1 MNNKTKVFTLLAAFV
16 SGVLLTY
23 LNTYVL
29 GFLAAQPV
37 PKGYFLWFGENLIVA
52 FAGLNFF
59 LYAMPLLLV
68 AVIWS
73 LVTFKIIHANTKQV
87 VIFCIAGY
95 IVSSVVSEIQF
106 ELSGNHYHS
115 IYIVSSVVSL
125 IQFEL
130 SGNHY
135 HSILFELSNIFH
147 ALAPILGIWMSSYFL
162 SKNRKSAP

>member
-52 FAGLNFF
+52 FAVLNFF

-115 IYIVSSVVSL
+115 I
-125 IQFEL
+125 
-130 SGNHY
+130 
-135 HSILFELSNIFH
+135 LFELSNIFH